1 MNRIFV
7 IVILLSL
14 TTTIVAQFSE
24 RNNMQDT
31 LSYLTDSNCIVE
43 YSIETTLPSLA
54 LLYYNDSINNVLER
68 NYDFQ
73 LMNKKRKL
81 EFWATEMR
89 TIGYITVL
97 ALCGIN
103 GWLAVEY
110 EWNLWIDIPC
120 CSIVAMGTVASFI
133 YLSNFVKKK
142 ADAIKV
148 VPLTEININDDT
160 TVGAVMYVDDMQQS
174 KSFGVQIKKKF

>member
-31 LSYLTDSNCIVE
+31 LSDLTDSNCVVE
-43 YSIETTLPSLA
+43 YSIETTLPSLT
-54 LLYYNDSINNVLER
+54 LKYYNDSINNVLER

-81 EFWATEMR
+81 EFWATEIK

-97 ALCGIN
+97 ALVGIN

-133 YLSNFVKKK
+133 YLSNFVEKK

-174 KSFGVQIKKKF
+174 KSFGVQIKKKI